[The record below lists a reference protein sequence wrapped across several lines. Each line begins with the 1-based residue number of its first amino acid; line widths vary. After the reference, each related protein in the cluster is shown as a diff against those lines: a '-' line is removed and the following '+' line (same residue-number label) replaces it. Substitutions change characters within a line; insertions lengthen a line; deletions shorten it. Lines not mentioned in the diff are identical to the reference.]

1 MREHII
7 QRITLDGKAEI
18 SLVAPGANA
27 RCEFVKALRSDGTK
41 EARLWSSGRG
51 VVMRRKRELPSKAA
65 APKAAAKKPSKK

>member
-41 EARLWSSGRG
+41 EARLWSSSGG
-51 VVMRRKRELPSKAA
+51 IVMRRRRETPA
-65 APKAAAKKPSKK
+65 APAKKTKKKPSK